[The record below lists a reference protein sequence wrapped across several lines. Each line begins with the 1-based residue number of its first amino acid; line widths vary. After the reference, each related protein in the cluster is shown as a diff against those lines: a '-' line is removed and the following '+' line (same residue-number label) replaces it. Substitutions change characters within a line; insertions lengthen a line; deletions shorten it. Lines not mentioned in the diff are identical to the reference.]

1 MEQEKTT
8 TQTPEERY
16 KQETH
21 CQSCGRFVGIY
32 TRCPYCQ
39 ALTQKRLSIRVFKV
53 ISVLTSTVGLLMLL
67 FFARHVKTPEV
78 KIADLGPLSNF
89 AHVRIQGEVT
99 QSYGVHPKWGSLGFV
114 MTQGDAENPQT
125 LRVSAYAKVAKEIEA
140 RNLVP
145 NKGDIISIEGQVRFQ
160 KDTAS
165 LLLNAP
171 EHIAFIKRVA
181 AAAPETVKTVE
192 PDKIENS
199 MIGQFVNVT
208 GSVLSTKKFP
218 TGVIVNIDN
227 GEAGFPVWVPIDSL
241 ESEEPLHPGDL
252 IEANGKVETF
262 KDKLEIKVLKK
273 GNFKILS
280 RVKTDTV
287 TGNASNSGDETTPVS
302 TPDAVSGDQSSSSTV
317 ETPAAPVNNE
327 ISSESAD
334 SSPSSSPATP
344 DQTAPAVQQ
353 SATDQPVS
361 PAPAGSN
368 ETPAAGGN

>member
-39 ALTQKRLSIRVFKV
+39 ALTQKRLSIRVFKI

-67 FFARHVKTPEV
+67 FFARHVRTPEV

-181 AAAPETVKTVE
+181 AAAPEAAKTVE
-192 PDKIENS
+192 PDKIDNS
-199 MIGQFVNVT
+199 MIGQFLNIT

-227 GEAGFPVWVPIDSL
+227 GEAGFPVWVPVECLDSQ
-241 ESEEPLHPGDL
+241 EPLHPGDL

-273 GNFKILS
+273 GNFKVLS

-287 TGNASNSGDETTPVS
+287 TGNSANSTDETTPANNSESVA
-302 TPDAVSGDQSSSSTV
+302 PDQSGSSSV
-317 ETPAAPVNNE
+317 ESPAASVNAE
-327 ISSESAD
+327 TSSESTAASQ
-334 SSPSSSPATP
+334 SSAPATA
-344 DQTAPAVQQ
+344 DQAAPAIPQ
-353 SATDQPVS
+353 SSTDQPVS

-368 ETPAAGGN
+368 ESPAAGGN

>member
-1 MEQEKTT
+1 MEQEKSTT
-8 TQTPEERY
+8 GTPEERY
-16 KQETH
+16 HQETH
-21 CQSCGRFVGIY
+21 CDSCGRFVGIY

-39 ALTQKRLSIRVFKV
+39 ALTQKRLSIKVFKV

-114 MTQGDAENPQT
+114 MTQGGAENPQT

-160 KDTAS
+160 KDSAG
-165 LLLNAP
+165 LLLNAA
-171 EHIAFIKRVA
+171 EHIAFIKRVPA
-181 AAAPETVKTVE
+181 SEPETVKTVE
-192 PDKIENS
+192 PDKIDNT
-199 MIGQFVNVT
+199 MIGRFVNMT

-227 GEAGFPVWVPIDSL
+227 GESGFPVWVPVESL
-241 ESEEPLHPGDL
+241 ESEAPLRPGDL
-252 IEANGKVETF
+252 IEVNGKVETF
-262 KDKLEIKVLKK
+262 KDKLEVKVLKK

-280 RVKTDTV
+280 RVSADTV
-287 TGNASNSGDETTPVS
+287 TPGNSETVVP
-302 TPDAVSGDQSSSSTV
+302 V
-317 ETPAAPVNNE
+317 ETPAPVTTTEPAP
-327 ISSESAD
+327 AD
-334 SSPSSSPATP
+334 QS
-344 DQTAPAVQQ
+344 TAPAAAVVPQASENQ
-353 SATDQPVS
+353 SA
-361 PAPAGSN
+361 APAVTDVTAPSA
-368 ETPAAGGN
+368 TGGN

>member
-181 AAAPETVKTVE
+181 AAAPEAVKTVE

-241 ESEEPLHPGDL
+241 ESYEPLHPGDL

-262 KDKLEIKVLKK
+262 KDKLEIKVFKK

-287 TGNASNSGDETTPVS
+287 TGNASTSEEETTPVS
-302 TPDAVSGDQSSSSTV
+302 NHDAVSGDQSSSSTV
-317 ETPAAPVNNE
+317 ESPAAPVNNE
-327 ISSESAD
+327 SSSESAAA
-334 SSPSSSPATP
+334 SPSSAPATA

-353 SATDQPVS
+353 SITDQPVS